1 MGGNSGM
8 LFGSGLFMWIFWIL
22 LIVIIIALVKI
33 LTGGDASAGTTP
45 DETPLNILQ
54 KRYARGEIDEQ
65 EFERKRRELDH

>member
-22 LIVIIIALVKI
+22 LIIIIIALVKT
-33 LTGGDASAGTTP
+33 LTGGSTPPGTTP
-45 DETPLNILQ
+45 GETPLDILR
-54 KRYARGEIDEQ
+54 KRYARGKIDEQ